1 MNYYIDA
8 WKNYVNFEG
17 RTRRKAFWMFVL
29 FNFIVTVILSVIDG
43 LVFGQNASVLT
54 GLYNLAIL
62 LPSIAIGIR
71 RLHDIGKTGWW
82 LLISFI
88 PCIGTIV
95 LIVFACTDSQPG
107 ENLYGP
113 NPKGT

>member
-1 MNYYIDA
+1 
-8 WKNYVNFEG
+8 
-17 RTRRKAFWMFVL
+17 MFVL
-29 FNFIVTVILSVIDG
+29 FNFIATIITSTIDSI
-43 LVFGQNASVLT
+43 VFGQNAYVLT
-54 GLYNLAIL
+54 SLYNLAIF

-95 LIVFACTDSQPG
+95 LLVFACTDSQPG

-113 NPKGT
+113 NPKGA